1 MKIII
6 AGAGR
11 VGIRI
16 AQNLEAEGHD
26 ITLIDRDPETI
37 DSASNELDIICC
49 LGSATNL
56 ETLNEAGAKLADILI
71 AATDSDEANMICAL
85 AARRLGTQY
94 TVARIRDPEYLPQGE
109 FLREAIGL
117 SVIINPE
124 YECAREISRVLRF
137 PNAVRVEYFSAGS
150 AEILDYRVP
159 EGSPMN
165 GLSLRECGRR
175 FGAKVLITTV
185 ERGNAVSIP
194 NGDFILCTGDKLS
207 MMGEDREIRRLL
219 TAVGQY
225 GNRIKNVLIMGG
237 SRTSVYLARLLQEN
251 GVSVTVLERS
261 RTRCDELCDLIP
273 HASIICGDGTRDE
286 ILLEEGIRGAD
297 AFVALTSDDG
307 DNIVTAMY
315 AKRCG
320 VPKAVVKVEHRH
332 FSDMLDG
339 GTDTMV
345 IPQEIVSQQIVGF
358 VRATANSAGLGSIE
372 TIHKL
377 AGNRIEAVEFKVSDG
392 AKCIGIPLSE
402 LRVPKGVL
410 ISAITRG
417 EKTLIPDGRT
427 VIESGDHVVVV
438 APAGMLK
445 DINDIMDEKR

>member
-11 VGIRI
+11 VGTRI
-16 AQNLEAEGHD
+16 AQRLEAEGHD
-26 ITLIDRDPETI
+26 ITLIDRDAETI
-37 DSASNELDIICC
+37 ENASNELDVICC
-49 LGSATNL
+49 LGSVTSL
-56 ETLNEAGAKLADILI
+56 ETLKEAGAEHADILI
-71 AATDSDEANMICAL
+71 ATTDSDEANMICAL
-85 AARRLGTQY
+85 AARRLGTRY
-94 TVARIRDPEYLPQGE
+94 TVARIRDPEYLPQRE

-124 YECAREISRVLRF
+124 YECAREISRTLRF
-137 PNAVRVEYFSAGS
+137 PNAVRVEFFSKGS
-150 AEILDYRVP
+150 GEILDYRVP
-159 EGSPMN
+159 EGSPLN
-165 GLSLRECGRR
+165 GMSLQECGSR

-185 ERGNAVSIP
+185 ERGNQVRIP
-194 NGDFILCTGDKLS
+194 NEDFVLCTGDRLT
-207 MMGEDREIRRLL
+207 MVGEDSEIRRLL
-219 TAVGQY
+219 TAVGQS

-237 SRTSVYLARLLQEN
+237 GRTSVYLAELLGEN
-251 GVSVTVLERS
+251 GISVTVLERS

-273 HASIICGDGTRDE
+273 RANIICGDATRDE
-286 ILLEEGIRGAD
+286 VLLEEGIRGAD

-339 GTDTMV
+339 SSDTMV
-345 IPQEIVSQQIVGF
+345 SPQEIVSQQIIGF
-358 VRATANSAGLGSIE
+358 VRATSNTADLGSIE

-377 AGNRIEAVEFKVSDG
+377 AGGLIEAVEFKVSDG
-392 AKCIGIPLSE
+392 AKCIGIPISE
-402 LRVPKGVL
+402 LRVPEGVL
-410 ISAITRG
+410 IGALIRG
-417 EKTLIPDGRT
+417 ENTLIPDNSA
-427 VIESGDHVVVV
+427 VIESGDHIVVI

-445 DINDIMDEKR
+445 DIRDTMAGKR